1 MATYERYMNA
11 ARNADAAGDEA
22 AARQLVQAAMSARAQ
37 TTQEPE
43 AEEGRELFGS
53 VGEVGG
59 SALAGAARGALGAL
73 ELPEM
78 ALRGIARTGQEVLQG
93 VGLIDEG
100 NDIPVL
106 DTFTGR
112 AVDAAT
118 EAAGVDELIDYR
130 GDSRAAGLAGTIGEF
145 GAGGG
150 VVGGIGKGAKV
161 LAKKAGAKRTE
172 KLAENME
179 KAGLTTKGQA
189 LSTVA
194 ATGSEVAG
202 QATEGTNLEPYARVG
217 AALLAPTV
225 GVKAVNT
232 GNKTLNLVTKRNEI
246 PTVSGLKK
254 EKNLRYDQVKEA
266 GPAMDGTQVAF
277 MVDEALTAASK
288 GGAFSLTD
296 KTFVKAKKLLDKL
309 QKQSAAK
316 YKKDGTV
323 ITKGGITL
331 NEFDKV
337 RRKISDLYNTKGGK
351 KEPFLLD
358 MIKAMDNELDDVLI
372 PANKSK
378 LLVDA
383 RAANRRYSKAAV
395 LEKEVNKLQNQ
406 RKVAGSGGNVVNSY
420 RRAIQKILDNPKQID
435 FFDEPEIRAMQ
446 QIVDGRVADN
456 ILRLAGKMAP
466 SGNGLM
472 AYMNIIMFSMNPAF
486 LGLSAASIGAK
497 TLGDARV
504 RSAVKK
510 LQDTVKAG
518 GSTDK
523 ISRDEALELLASQG
537 MLSRL
542 GQE

>member
-1 MATYERYMNA
+1 MAIVV
-11 ARNADAAGDEA
+11 DAGDGRLIEFPDEA
-22 AARQLVQAAMSARAQ
+22 TANSFFASQGGQQA
-37 TTQEPE
+37 TE
-43 AEEGRELFGS
+43 EEGRELFGS

-78 ALRGIARTGQEVLQG
+78 ALRGVARLGQEGLQA
-93 VGLIDEG
+93 VGLADEDY
-100 NDIPVL
+100 NIPVL

-161 LAKKAGAKRTE
+161 LAKRAGAKRTE
-172 KLAENME
+172 KLAEGME

-202 QATEGTNLEPYARVG
+202 QATEDTNLEPYARVG

-225 GVKAVNT
+225 GVKTTNFT
-232 GNKTLNLVTKRNEI
+232 NKTLNMLTNRKQP
-246 PTVSGLKK
+246 PTVKDLKTK
-254 EKNLRYDQVKEA
+254 EKLAYKEVDEA
-266 GPAMDGTQVAF
+266 GPAMSGTDVAY
-277 MVDEALTAASK
+277 MVDEALNTAASR
-288 GGAFSLTD
+288 GAFALTD
-296 KTFVKAKKLLDKL
+296 KTFVKARKFLKELEVKASS
-309 QKQSAAK
+309 Q
-316 YKKDGTV
+316 
-323 ITKGGITL
+323 GGITL
-331 NEFDKV
+331 AQYDKAK
-337 RRKISDLYNTKGGK
+337 RRISDLYNTKKGK
-351 KEPFLLD
+351 KEPFLID
-358 MIKAMDNELDDVLI
+358 MMKTMENEITKVTDKVGKLKEARQI
-372 PANKSK
+372 SRRANKAK
-378 LLVDA
+378 I
-383 RAANRRYSKAAV
+383 
-395 LEKEVNKLQNQ
+395 LEKEVNLLQNQ
-406 RKVAGSGGNVVNSY
+406 RKVSGSGGNVVNSY
-420 RRAIQKILDNPKQID
+420 RRSIQKILDNPTKIS
-435 FFDEPEIRAMQ
+435 FFDDPEIRAMQ
-446 QIVDGRVADN
+446 NIVDGRVADN

-497 TLGDARV
+497 ALGDARV

-510 LQDTVKAG
+510 LQDTVKLG
-518 GSTDK
+518 GSPDK

-537 MLSRL
+537 MLSGL

>member
-1 MATYERYMNA
+1 MATYEKYMNA

-43 AEEGRELFGS
+43 VEEEGRELFGS

-78 ALRGIARTGQEVLQG
+78 ALRGVARLGQEGLQA
-93 VGLIDEG
+93 VGLADEDY
-100 NDIPVL
+100 NIPVL

-130 GDSRAAGLAGTIGEF
+130 GDSRAAGLAGTIDEF

-161 LAKKAGAKRTE
+161 LAKRAGAQRTE
-172 KLAENME
+172 KLAEGME

-225 GVKAVNT
+225 GVKATNFT
-232 GNKTLNLVTKRNEI
+232 NKTLNMLTNRKQPPTIKDLKTKERLAYQEVN
-246 PTVSGLKK
+246 
-254 EKNLRYDQVKEA
+254 EA
-266 GPAMDGTQVAF
+266 GPAMSGTQVAY
-277 MVDEALTAASK
+277 MVDEALNTAASR
-288 GGAFSLTD
+288 GAFALTD
-296 KTFVKAKKLLDKL
+296 KTFVKARKFLKDLEVK
-309 QKQSAAK
+309 SAAK
-316 YKKDGTV
+316 RAKDGTL
-323 ITKGGITL
+323 ISPGGITL
-331 NEFDKV
+331 SQFDKV
-337 RRKISDLYNTKGGK
+337 RRKLSDLYNTKKGK

-358 MIKAMDNELDDVLI
+358 MIKTLDSEIDDVTEKVAKLKEARQI
-372 PANKSK
+372 SRRANKAK
-378 LLVDA
+378 I
-383 RAANRRYSKAAV
+383 
-395 LEKEVNKLQNQ
+395 LEKEVNLLQNQ
-406 RKVAGSGGNVVNSY
+406 RKVSGSGGNVVNSY
-420 RRAIQKILDNPKQID
+420 RRSIQKILDNPTKIS
-435 FFDEPEIRAMQ
+435 FFDDPEIRAMQ

-497 TLGDARV
+497 ALGDARV
-504 RSAVKK
+504 RSAVKH
-510 LQDTVKAG
+510 LQDTVRLG
-518 GSTDK
+518 GSPDK

-537 MLSRL
+537 MLSGL

>member
-1 MATYERYMNA
+1 MAIVV
-11 ARNADAAGDEA
+11 DAGDGRLIEFPDEA
-22 AARQLVQAAMSARAQ
+22 TANSFFASQGGQQA
-37 TTQEPE
+37 TE
-43 AEEGRELFGS
+43 EEGRELFGS

-78 ALRGIARTGQEVLQG
+78 ALRGVARLGQEGLQA
-93 VGLIDEG
+93 VGLADEDY
-100 NDIPVL
+100 NIPVL

-112 AVDAAT
+112 GIDAAT
-118 EAAGVDELIDYR
+118 EAIGADELIDYR

-150 VVGGIGKGAKV
+150 VVGGIGKGAKA
-161 LAKKAGAKRTE
+161 LAKRAGAQRTE
-172 KLAENME
+172 KLAEGIE

-225 GVKAVNT
+225 GVKTTNFT
-232 GNKTLNLVTKRNEI
+232 NKTLNMLTNRKQP
-246 PTVSGLKK
+246 PTVKDLKTK
-254 EKNLRYDQVKEA
+254 EKLAYKEVDEA
-266 GPAMDGTQVAF
+266 GPAMSGTDVAY
-277 MVDEALTAASK
+277 MVDEALNTAASR
-288 GGAFSLTD
+288 GAFALTD
-296 KTFVKAKKLLDKL
+296 KTFVKARKFLKELEIKASS
-309 QKQSAAK
+309 Q
-316 YKKDGTV
+316 
-323 ITKGGITL
+323 GGITL
-331 NEFDKV
+331 AQYDKAK
-337 RRKISDLYNTKGGK
+337 RRISDLYNTKKGK
-351 KEPFLLD
+351 KEPFLID
-358 MIKAMDNELDDVLI
+358 MMKTMENEITKVTDKVGKLKEARQI
-372 PANKSK
+372 SRRANKAK
-378 LLVDA
+378 I
-383 RAANRRYSKAAV
+383 
-395 LEKEVNKLQNQ
+395 LEKEVNLLQNQ
-406 RKVAGSGGNVVNSY
+406 RKVSGSGGNVVNSY
-420 RRAIQKILDNPKQID
+420 RRSIQKILDNPTKIS
-435 FFDEPEIRAMQ
+435 FFDDPEIRAMQ

-497 TLGDARV
+497 SLGDARI
-504 RSAVKK
+504 RTAVKN
-510 LQDTVKAG
+510 LQDTVKLG
-518 GSTDK
+518 GSPDK

-537 MLSRL
+537 MLSGL

>member
-1 MATYERYMNA
+1 MAIVV
-11 ARNADAAGDEA
+11 DAGDGRLIEFPDEA
-22 AARQLVQAAMSARAQ
+22 TANSFFASQGGQQA
-37 TTQEPE
+37 TE
-43 AEEGRELFGS
+43 EEGRELFGGF
-53 VGEVGG
+53 GEVGG

-106 DTFTGR
+106 NTFTGR

-130 GDSRAAGLAGTIGEF
+130 GDSRAAGLLGTIGEF

-150 VVGGIGKGAKV
+150 VVGGIGKGAKA
-161 LAKKAGAKRTE
+161 LAKRAGAKRTE
-172 KLAENME
+172 KLAEGME

-225 GVKAVNT
+225 GVKTTNFT
-232 GNKTLNLVTKRNEI
+232 NKTLNMLTNRKQPPTIKDLKTKER
-246 PTVSGLKK
+246 LAYK
-254 EKNLRYDQVKEA
+254 EVDEA
-266 GPAMDGTQVAF
+266 GPAMSGTQVAY
-277 MVDEALTAASK
+277 MVDEALNTAASR
-288 GGAFSLTD
+288 GAFALTD
-296 KTFVKAKKLLDKL
+296 KTFVKARKFLKDLEVK
-309 QKQSAAK
+309 SAAK
-316 YKKDGTV
+316 RKKDGTL
-323 ITKGGITL
+323 ISPGGITL
-331 NEFDKV
+331 AQYDKAK
-337 RRKISDLYNTKGGK
+337 RKISDLYNTKKGK
-351 KEPFLLD
+351 KEPFLID
-358 MIKAMDNELDDVLI
+358 MMNTMENEIAKVTDKVGKLKEARQI
-372 PANKSK
+372 SRRANKAK
-378 LLVDA
+378 I
-383 RAANRRYSKAAV
+383 
-395 LEKEVNKLQNQ
+395 LEKEVNLLQNQ
-406 RKVAGSGGNVVNSY
+406 RKVSGSGGNVVNSY
-420 RRAIQKILDNPKQID
+420 RRSIQKILDNPTKIS
-435 FFDEPEIRAMQ
+435 FFDDPEIRAMQ

-497 TLGDARV
+497 ALGDARV
-504 RSAVKK
+504 RNAVKH
-510 LQDTVKAG
+510 LQDTVRLG
-518 GSTDK
+518 GSPDK

-537 MLSRL
+537 MLSGL

>member
-22 AARQLVQAAMSARAQ
+22 AARQLVQAAMAARSQ

-106 DTFTGR
+106 NTFTGR
-112 AVDAAT
+112 AIDAAT

-172 KLAENME
+172 KLAEGME

-225 GVKAVNT
+225 GVKTTNFT
-232 GNKTLNLVTKRNEI
+232 NKTLNMLTNRKQP
-246 PTVSGLKK
+246 PTVKDLKTK
-254 EKNLRYDQVKEA
+254 ERLAYKEVDEA
-266 GPAMDGTQVAF
+266 GPAMSGTQVAY
-277 MVDEALTAASK
+277 MVDEALNTAASR
-288 GGAFSLTD
+288 GAFSLTD
-296 KTFVKAKKLLDKL
+296 KTFVKARKFLKELEVK
-309 QKQSAAK
+309 AAS
-316 YKKDGTV
+316 
-323 ITKGGITL
+323 KGGITL
-331 NEFDKV
+331 AQYDKAK
-337 RRKISDLYNTKGGK
+337 RKISDLYNTKKGK
-351 KEPFLLD
+351 KEPFLID
-358 MIKAMDNELDDVLI
+358 MMKTMENEIAKVTDKVGKLKEARQI
-372 PANKSK
+372 SRRANKAK
-378 LLVDA
+378 I
-383 RAANRRYSKAAV
+383 
-395 LEKEVNKLQNQ
+395 LEKEVNLLQNQ
-406 RKVAGSGGNVVNSY
+406 RKVSGSGGNVVNSY
-420 RRAIQKILDNPKQID
+420 RRSIQKILDNPTKIS
-435 FFDEPEIRAMQ
+435 FFDDPEIRAMQ

-497 TLGDARV
+497 ALGDARV

-510 LQDTVKAG
+510 LQDTVKLG
-518 GSTDK
+518 GSPDK

>member
-43 AEEGRELFGS
+43 VKEEGRELFGS

-78 ALRGIARTGQEVLQG
+78 ALRGVARLGQEGLQA
-93 VGLIDEG
+93 VGLADEDY
-100 NDIPVL
+100 NIPVL

-150 VVGGIGKGAKV
+150 VIGGIGKGAKV
-161 LAKKAGAKRTE
+161 LAKRAGAKRTE
-172 KLAENME
+172 KLAEGME

-225 GVKAVNT
+225 GVKAINT

-246 PTVSGLKK
+246 PTVKGLEK
-254 EKNLRYDQVKEA
+254 EKNLRYDQVRAA
-266 GPAMDGTQVAF
+266 GPAMTGTEVAY
-277 MVDEALTAASK
+277 MVDDAVNAALNK
-288 GGAFSLTD
+288 GAFSLTD
-296 KTFVKAKKLLDKL
+296 KTFVKARKFLRELEK
-309 QKQSAAK
+309 
-316 YKKDGTV
+316 
-323 ITKGGITL
+323 IPGGITL
-331 NEFDKV
+331 NQFDKAK
-337 RRKISDLYNTKGGK
+337 RKVGSLYGKGEGK
-351 KEPFLLD
+351 KEPFLID
-358 MIKAMDNELDDVLI
+358 MMKSMENSLVKATENNAVL
-372 PANKSK
+372 KG
-378 LLVDA
+378 A
-383 RAANRRYSKAAV
+383 REANRRFSKAK
-395 LEKEVNKLQNQ
+395 LLDKEVRKLQNQ
-406 RKVAGSGGNVVNSY
+406 RKVSGSGGNVTNSY

-466 SGNGLM
+466 SGNGLI

-497 TLGDARV
+497 ALGDARV
-504 RSAVKK
+504 RAAVKK

-518 GSTDK
+518 GSPDK
-523 ISRDEALELLASQG
+523 ITRDEALELLASQG